1 MMTAEM
7 TDFSRNW
14 LRDSKS
20 EKVYKL
26 FEKRREKCQKRI
38 RRVSGADW
46 LHVDDHV
53 AALRLVNEKGNSMEN
68 NNKNCILQ
76 VRDLHKSYGSGD
88 SEVKA
93 LNGVNLDIYEGEL
106 FVILGS
112 SGSGKSTLLNMIGGM
127 DAPTS
132 GSIVFR
138 GREIGKFK
146 DRELTN
152 YRKNSIGFIF
162 QSFNLI
168 GELTVRENIALVANT
183 KNNPNIVEDNLKLM
197 GLLEKKNK
205 YPSQLSGGQQQR
217 VAIARALSGDP
228 DLLLC
233 DEPTGALD
241 YETGKQILRQLE
253 KLVREYHK
261 TVIIVTHTKEI
272 AQMGD
277 RVISVKDGRIT
288 EMYENENPV
297 SAERVN
303 W

>member
-1 MMTAEM
+1 
-7 TDFSRNW
+7 
-14 LRDSKS
+14 
-20 EKVYKL
+20 
-26 FEKRREKCQKRI
+26 
-38 RRVSGADW
+38 
-46 LHVDDHV
+46 
-53 AALRLVNEKGNSMEN
+53 MEN

-76 VRDLHKSYGSGD
+76 VRDLHKSYGTGD

-168 GELTVRENIALVANT
+168 GE
-183 KNNPNIVEDNLKLM
+183 
-197 GLLEKKNK
+197 
-205 YPSQLSGGQQQR
+205 
-217 VAIARALSGDP
+217 
-228 DLLLC
+228 
-233 DEPTGALD
+233 
-241 YETGKQILRQLE
+241 
-253 KLVREYHK
+253 
-261 TVIIVTHTKEI
+261 
-272 AQMGD
+272 
-277 RVISVKDGRIT
+277 
-288 EMYENENPV
+288 
-297 SAERVN
+297 
-303 W
+303 

>member
-1 MMTAEM
+1 
-7 TDFSRNW
+7 
-14 LRDSKS
+14 
-20 EKVYKL
+20 
-26 FEKRREKCQKRI
+26 
-38 RRVSGADW
+38 
-46 LHVDDHV
+46 
-53 AALRLVNEKGNSMEN
+53 
-68 NNKNCILQ
+68 
-76 VRDLHKSYGSGD
+76 
-88 SEVKA
+88 
-93 LNGVNLDIYEGEL
+93 
-106 FVILGS
+106 
-112 SGSGKSTLLNMIGGM
+112 M

>member
-1 MMTAEM
+1 
-7 TDFSRNW
+7 
-14 LRDSKS
+14 
-20 EKVYKL
+20 
-26 FEKRREKCQKRI
+26 
-38 RRVSGADW
+38 
-46 LHVDDHV
+46 
-53 AALRLVNEKGNSMEN
+53 MEN

-76 VRDLHKSYGSGD
+76 VRDLHKSYGTGD

-152 YRKNSIGFIF
+152 YRKSSIGFIF